1 MGRCSTSNE
10 KFVAS
15 LADFFSNSNVG
26 LAVFDEELR
35 YQAVNPW
42 LAKSHRY
49 SVDFHLGRTVRTII
63 GAVADGAEPAIRRVF
78 ATGCTISNLEVGGKL
93 PTKTVAER
101 WVDNFF
107 PIRDHLGEVRQVG
120 GVIVPVPA
128 VTKGDNPT
136 IFQEPAAPERVLRSW
151 KEIAAYVGASAKTVQ
166 RWEQLYS
173 FPIRRIKP
181 NKGSVVLA
189 ITRDIDA
196 WLSSVSRTALGDKR
210 SWAIFLNSPLPSLI
224 LDDARIILD
233 ANVCMA
239 NLIGTTADNLV
250 GQKLDNFLSG
260 TTLARTERQWLLF
273 RKAGASVGLGN
284 FSRLDG
290 TAIAAEYILRTMQ
303 PGVRTL
309 TFTALRDQP
318 VSKKHTFH
326 RTGPSPLHCE

>member
-1 MGRCSTSNE
+1 MGRCSASNE

-42 LAKSHRY
+42 LANVHRY
-49 SVDFHLGRTVRTII
+49 SVDFHLGRTVRTIL
-63 GAVADGAEPAIRRVF
+63 GDVADGPEPAIRRVF

-93 PTKTVAER
+93 PTKTVTER

-120 GVIVPVPA
+120 GVIVPVPV
-128 VTKGDNPT
+128 VTKGDDAA
-136 IFQEPAAPERVLRSW
+136 ICKEPAASERVLRSW
-151 KEIAAYVGASAKTVQ
+151 KEIASYVGACAKTVQ
-166 RWEQLYS
+166 RWEQLYG

-181 NKGSVVLA
+181 NKGSVIFA
-189 ITRDIDA
+189 TKREIDA
-196 WLSSVSRTALGDKR
+196 WLSNVSRTALGDKR
-210 SWAIFLNSPLPSLI
+210 SWATFLNSPLPTLI
-224 LDDARIILD
+224 LDDARVILD
-233 ANVCMA
+233 ANLCMA

-260 TTLARTERQWLLF
+260 TTLARTEREWLLF
-273 RKAGASVGLGN
+273 KKAGASVGLGN
-284 FSRLDG
+284 FSRLDN
-290 TAIAAEYILRTMQ
+290 TAIAAEYTLRTMQ

-309 TFTALRDQP
+309 TFTALRNQP

-326 RTGPSPLHCE
+326 RARPSPLYCE